1 MLKRMCPRACLSASK
16 YLLVVWLWISH
27 IISRCLIIFIWK
39 NGDINHTSEG
49 CCEDLKRMMNIKY
62 KKYTSHRISAQ
73 NITYHCYYYSLK
85 ASGINS
91 LAFCLLYGPVLT
103 TVRNHWED
111 HQFSSVAQSCQLFA
125 IPWTEACQ
133 TSLSLSISWS
143 LPKLDYGMASK
154 KWISLRIKAS
164 FLKQPHCC
172 CRTPLWDQNQEP
184 WPARQVKINFFF
196 PFRFY
201 NLGH

>member
-103 TVRNHWED
+103 TVHEHLED
-111 HQFSSVAQSCQLFA
+111 HS
-125 IPWTEACQ
+125 
-133 TSLSLSISWS
+133 
-143 LPKLDYGMASK
+143 LDYTVLCWQSNVSAFQNTSRFVEAFLPRSK
-154 KWISLRIKAS
+154 CLLVSWLQSPSTLIL
-164 FLKQPHCC
+164 
-172 CRTPLWDQNQEP
+172 
-184 WPARQVKINFFF
+184 
-196 PFRFY
+196 
-201 NLGH
+201 

>member
-73 NITYHCYYYSLK
+73 NISYRCYYCMRSANICWIRPGIHWAVSSNEDTVVSAGNPHWVFPVRMASDWPFSLPFPPPTNTNTPDP
-85 ASGINS
+85 S
-91 LAFCLLYGPVLT
+91 P
-103 TVRNHWED
+103 
-111 HQFSSVAQSCQLFA
+111 
-125 IPWTEACQ
+125 
-133 TSLSLSISWS
+133 SWS
-143 LPKLDYGMASK
+143 ERESEAVYI
-154 KWISLRIKAS
+154 IS
-164 FLKQPHCC
+164 
-172 CRTPLWDQNQEP
+172 
-184 WPARQVKINFFF
+184 V
-196 PFRFY
+196 
-201 NLGH
+201 

>member
-1 MLKRMCPRACLSASK
+1 MLKRMCPRAYLSGSK
-16 YLLVVWLWISH
+16 HLLVVWLWISLLT
-27 IISRCLIIFIWK
+27 SRCLIIFIWK
-39 NGDINHTSEG
+39 TGDINHTSEG

-133 TSLSLSISWS
+133 TSLSITNSWS
-143 LPKLDYGMASK
+143 LPRL
-154 KWISLRIKAS
+154 
-164 FLKQPHCC
+164 
-172 CRTPLWDQNQEP
+172 N
-184 WPARQVKINFFF
+184 
-196 PFRFY
+196 
-201 NLGH
+201 GHESG